1 MAGAPK
7 GNQNGVK
14 QNRLITDAL
23 RRVVTQSPE
32 KLKKACEKVLE
43 DAQEGNLYALSFIAD
58 RLDGKPSQSVDMT
71 VTQTSHEDAL
81 DALEHGS
88 DSTEH
93 HTTH

>member
-1 MAGAPK
+1 MAAPK
-7 GNQNGVK
+7 GNQNGRK
-14 QNRLITDAL
+14 ENRLITDAL
-23 RRVVTQSPE
+23 RRVVTQNPE
-32 KLKKACEKVLE
+32 KLKIACEKVLE
-43 DAQEGNLYALSFIAD
+43 DAMEGDKYALSFIAD

-93 HTTH
+93 HATH